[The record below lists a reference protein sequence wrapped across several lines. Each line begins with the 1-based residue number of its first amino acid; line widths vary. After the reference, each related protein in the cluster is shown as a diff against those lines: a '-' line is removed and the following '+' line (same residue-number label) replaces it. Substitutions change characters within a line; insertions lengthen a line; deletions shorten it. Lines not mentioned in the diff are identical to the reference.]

1 MKESFK
7 GLMLRFPIIFNIIV
21 LILLTIGM
29 YFILSN
35 FKAYQNLDL
44 KWFFTLT
51 GVTVALL
58 GQVFWKLQDT
68 KFIAN
73 ATPSELN
80 RITDSVNQ
88 RKTPILK
95 LIFFHLIFGIISLVI
110 LSFKLPAV
118 WELIAQAI
126 GLSFVILWIMSL
138 AFGYFLY
145 EDIADFNSSLL
156 KRKAENEER
165 QRNLKPIASK

>member
-95 LIFFHLIFGIISLVI
+95 LIFFI
-110 LSFKLPAV
+110 
-118 WELIAQAI
+118 
-126 GLSFVILWIMSL
+126 
-138 AFGYFLY
+138 
-145 EDIADFNSSLL
+145 
-156 KRKAENEER
+156 
-165 QRNLKPIASK
+165 

>member
-1 MKESFK
+1 M
-7 GLMLRFPIIFNIIV
+7 
-21 LILLTIGM
+21 
-29 YFILSN
+29 
-35 FKAYQNLDL
+35 
-44 KWFFTLT
+44 
-51 GVTVALL
+51 
-58 GQVFWKLQDT
+58 
-68 KFIAN
+68 
-73 ATPSELN
+73 
-80 RITDSVNQ
+80 
-88 RKTPILK
+88 
-95 LIFFHLIFGIISLVI
+95 IFGIISLVI